1 MAQREQTGG
10 HVHLTDAGYGTG
22 YLRNRELRRGHDIL
36 EVDAIIFIIR
46 VSGQIPA
53 GLRERLRGQYFGL
66 FLINWD
72 KSVRNGY
79 SLLRFLKLSVD
90 IGPQHASSLT

>member
-53 GLRERLRGQYFGL
+53 GLREQLRGPIFGL

-72 KSVRNGY
+72 KSVRKGY
-79 SLLRFLKLSVD
+79 SLLRLLRLSVD